1 MCRKGDLFAMS
12 RQPEDVFDYEKQL
25 IYGADYKDHLHEIN
39 ALGYVAY
46 TKLRKEREARNN
58 END

>member
-1 MCRKGDLFAMS
+1 MREPVDA
-12 RQPEDVFDYEKQL
+12 FDYEKQL

-46 TKLRKEREARNN
+46 TKLRREREENAKLRKEREARNN